1 MSTVPLAGLG
11 RSIIFVRHGQST
23 WNVQGRVPGQGNPP
37 LTILGVQQAEA
48 AAVQIE
54 EHAPVR
60 IISSDLDR
68 ARRTAE
74 IIGRRVGVP
83 VEVDEA
89 LREQSVG
96 ELTGALSRTLQQ
108 VTPPLGVH
116 LHEVRWGGGESV
128 VDVYERVGDFFD
140 SLADSPAGP
149 VVIVSHGFT
158 IQIALTYLHGGS
170 PYDVDWATLPNGGIV
185 TVEPSGVQVA

>member
-1 MSTVPLAGLG
+1 MLLGFIHLLHDGLQYLAGF
-11 RSIIFVRHGQST
+11 SQ
-23 WNVQGRVPGQGNPP
+23 
-37 LTILGVQQAEA
+37 
-48 AAVQIE
+48 
-54 EHAPVR
+54 
-60 IISSDLDR
+60 DLVVDY
-68 ARRTAE
+68 
-74 IIGRRVGVP
+74 IG
-83 VEVDEA
+83 
-89 LREQSVG
+89 L
-96 ELTGALSRTLQQ
+96 L
-108 VTPPLGVH
+108 VH

-185 TVEPSGVQVA
+185 TVEPSGVQVT